1 MDEGIPIAERMAQ
14 LREENEQLRQA
25 AQAFGELAERL
36 MQQLDAERRLHPP
49 RCLTRAPE
57 RVTIGYS
64 NRSPC
69 PRHDQPS
76 VERGR
81 RPPHSET

>member
-1 MDEGIPIAERMAQ
+1 MPEGIPIAERMAQ

-49 RCLTRAPE
+49 LLDPRARARHRQLQQPMAL
-57 RVTIGYS
+57 VPATT
-64 NRSPC
+64 NR
-69 PRHDQPS
+69 R
-76 VERGR
+76 
-81 RPPHSET
+81 